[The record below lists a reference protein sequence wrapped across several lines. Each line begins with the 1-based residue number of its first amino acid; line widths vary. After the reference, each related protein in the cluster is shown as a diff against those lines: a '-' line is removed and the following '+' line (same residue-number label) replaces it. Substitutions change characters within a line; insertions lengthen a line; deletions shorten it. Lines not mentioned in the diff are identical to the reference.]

1 MAPEITAANI
11 AAAARRLNELR
22 ENWLNPPEWTER
34 IPEVVPGYPDRI
46 VAKPGH
52 EAELKKRTLTNL
64 YNQRPAWLDN
74 AHRALDAAVAAAY
87 GWHDYT
93 PDLPDEEILNAPAGA
108 EPGTQGG
115 GREITAVLR
124 GLTLGRSGKSQQAAC
139 DQRAIVSRCRTARA
153 NFRPTAVARH
163 FPRPTAGLRVEQSR
177 KDHSWAAPQSFKPL
191 RLDWLRG
198 RFVSRTMLASVRRSL
213 DDYRLGSGLQGCL

>member
-46 VAKPGH
+46 VARPGH

-64 YNQRPAWLDN
+64 YNARPAWLDN
-74 AHRALDAAVAAAY
+74 AHRALDAAVATAY

-93 PDLPDEEILNAPAGA
+93 PDLPDEEILKRLLALNLERKAA
-108 EPGTQGG
+108 E
-115 GREITAVLR
+115 
-124 GLTLGRSGKSQQAAC
+124 GK
-139 DQRAIVSRCRTARA
+139 
-153 NFRPTAVARH
+153 
-163 FPRPTAGLRVEQSR
+163 
-177 KDHSWAAPQSFKPL
+177 
-191 RLDWLRG
+191 
-198 RFVSRTMLASVRRSL
+198 
-213 DDYRLGSGLQGCL
+213 